1 MQYFHFPASGSVI
14 FPEISTGKVFLS
26 LHIAALSGIIKTD
39 KNATVKG
46 ELALQMHIEQSLKQ
60 TIRPQMI
67 QSAQILQ
74 LTTVELQQYLED
86 LSLENPLMEFLPPTA
101 TELAKSTPIR
111 CADEQNRAYDR
122 QEQENDRD
130 PWNSIARQEETLT
143 DVLLFQLNGL
153 SLEPRQRQILAYM
166 IHNLDANGYLGITL
180 AEVQEAFQCEET
192 QVSHLLT
199 LLQAME
205 PCGVGARN
213 LSECLC
219 LQLAQQH
226 PGEHTALTIARD
238 YLELLGKNQLPALAK
253 KLHVSMEEVGRSCD
267 LIRTLNPRPGS
278 AYGDDGQMAYITP
291 ELLVFQ
297 NGDGF
302 RVLLND
308 YSSPTLSV
316 NPEYLTLLQQD
327 SSPETTEYL
336 SRKKAQ
342 LEWVQQC
349 IRQRSET
356 LLAIGEL
363 ILQHQEA
370 FFRQGPGHM
379 KAFTQAE
386 AARLLNVHEST
397 ISRAVREKY
406 LQCIWGTFPLR
417 NFFPQGMEQRD
428 GICNRIR
435 QLVAG
440 EDSRHPLSDQKI
452 SDILTEEGLPVSK
465 RMISKYRAEQ
475 QIPDAAGRRKYTE

>member
-1 MQYFHFPASGSVI
+1 M
-14 FPEISTGKVFLS
+14 
-26 LHIAALSGIIKTD
+26 
-39 KNATVKG
+39 
-46 ELALQMHIEQSLKQ
+46 QMHIEQALKQ

-67 QSAQILQ
+67 QSVQMLQ
-74 LTTVELQQYLED
+74 LTTAELQQYLEE
-86 LSLENPLMEFLPPTA
+86 LSLENPLMEFLPPA
-101 TELAKSTPIR
+101 APELSRPTPVR
-111 CADEQNRAYDR
+111 CVDEQNRAYDR
-122 QEQENDRD
+122 QEQEHDRD

-166 IHNLDANGYLGITL
+166 IHNLDANGYLSISL
-180 AEVQEAFQCEET
+180 AEVQRVFQCDEE
-192 QVSHLLT
+192 QINHLLT
-199 LLQAME
+199 LLQAMD

-219 LQLAQQH
+219 LQLRQLH
-226 PGEHTALTIARD
+226 PENTTALAIAGA
-238 YLELLGKNQLPALAK
+238 YLEFLGKNQLPTLAK
-253 KLHVSMEEVGRSCD
+253 KLHVSLAKVEQACD

-278 AYGDDGQMAYITP
+278 GFGDGEQMAYISP

-308 YSSPTLSV
+308 FVTPTLLV
-316 NPEYLTLLQQD
+316 NTEYLTLLQQD

-336 SRKKAQ
+336 TWKKAQ

-356 LLAIGEL
+356 LQALGNL

-370 FFRQGPGHM
+370 FFRQGPGHL

-397 ISRAVREKY
+397 ISRAVRDKY

-417 NFFPQGMEQRD
+417 SFFPQGMEQRD
-428 GICNRIR
+428 RVCSRIR
-435 QLVAG
+435 QLVSR
-440 EDSRHPLSDQKI
+440 EDPCHPLSDQKI
-452 SDILTEEGLPVSK
+452 SDILTEEGIPVSK
-465 RMISKYRAEQ
+465 RTVSKYRTELR
-475 QIPDAAGRRKYTE
+475 ISDAASRRKFGM

>member
-1 MQYFHFPASGSVI
+1 
-14 FPEISTGKVFLS
+14 
-26 LHIAALSGIIKTD
+26 
-39 KNATVKG
+39 
-46 ELALQMHIEQSLKQ
+46 MHIEQSLKQ

-86 LSLENPLMEFLPPTA
+86 LSLENPLMEFLPPA
-101 TELAKSTPIR
+101 APELARSAPIR

-130 PWNSIARQEETLT
+130 LWNSIARQEETLT

-153 SLEPRQRQILAYM
+153 SLEPRQRQILVYM

-180 AEVQEAFQCEET
+180 AEVQEAFRCEET

-205 PCGVGARN
+205 PCGVGARS

-219 LQLAQQH
+219 LQLIQQH
-226 PGEHTALTIARD
+226 PGEHTALAIARD

-253 KLHVSMEEVGRSCD
+253 KLHVSMEEVGRSCN

-308 YSSPTLSV
+308 YSSPTLSA
-316 NPEYLTLLQQD
+316 NPEYLALLQQD

-417 NFFPQGMEQRD
+417 NFFPQGIEQRD

-440 EDSRHPLSDQKI
+440 EDSHHPLSDQKI